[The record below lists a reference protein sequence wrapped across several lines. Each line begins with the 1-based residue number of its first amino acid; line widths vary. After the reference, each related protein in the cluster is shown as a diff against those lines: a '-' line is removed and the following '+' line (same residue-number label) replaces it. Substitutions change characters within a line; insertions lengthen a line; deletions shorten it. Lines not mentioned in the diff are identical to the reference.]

1 MSDTKKIVNV
11 IITNVSSINPEYY
24 QKRRYIYE
32 DDEIN
37 EENTIE
43 GWVTNEPPIKYLIK
57 DLKSKNQKLDKV
69 ILITSNEANEKIKKP
84 EIRDNKNNNI
94 EADYRIELI
103 DKIKKFCNQENITIN
118 CSDINNIIDLKQNK
132 LIIKKSNN
140 NNELI
145 VEIQKDIP
153 KNQFEQKFGY
163 DKVSSVRVLTDN
175 ISEFCEEKGFDCP
188 NMDTCI
194 DLGEGNKDS
203 DVTSAITEVSS
214 KLIELLQDK
223 DTQVNLYIEAN
234 GGIRYVL
241 VMLIAIINALET
253 VYDNIK
259 LKKIFSMVLSDR
271 DKDGRIYIR
280 DTSMIYASIELVS
293 AIKEFINYGRIKSL
307 QDYFKK
313 RKEISKHKNLDN
325 FSEEVFDDIN
335 KCVNNLSQL
344 ADNLQLCRTEQI
356 INSFYGT
363 NDTNSIKEVLE
374 EFKNKYDKDDI
385 NNSDAKVFNDVIK
398 NILQEYKDIYNNT
411 DKYQNKFLNLPKII
425 QWCIDKDYIQQA
437 LTLCSERLPKYI
449 VENGIVTINETLK
462 EATSKSKKNYEENY
476 HFLVQYIYS
485 SYYKFVSYSKLYELL
500 DLYKKQY
507 NLYNILSEEKQEK
520 LSDIENISK
529 KLNDIIKI
537 NNREKTAWVNS
548 VKKSFEDLIVEDN
561 QKLEELLN
569 EVDKVIPDIKNE
581 TNNNN
586 KKFDRIIDK
595 YLKNFK
601 FDEYTKDYNK
611 YLSKAEEFSQQLK
624 KQIEAISKGTINNK
638 NQYNKDS
645 LKYAYFYLFDDKY
658 LTTSD
663 MDTFIKMQV
672 IYGILK
678 QQRNLSNHAS
688 DGNRQQSDNVL
699 SMEQIKVL
707 IKEELNVINEYNN
720 KHNK

>member
-1 MSDTKKIVNV
+1 MCSSD
-11 IITNVSSINPEYY
+11 
-24 QKRRYIYE
+24 
-32 DDEIN
+32 
-37 EENTIE
+37 
-43 GWVTNEPPIKYLIK
+43 
-57 DLKSKNQKLDKV
+57 
-69 ILITSNEANEKIKKP
+69 LITSKEAKEKIKKP

-94 EADYRIELI
+94 EVDYRIELI

-462 EATSKSKKNYEENY
+462 EAASKSKKNYEENY

-537 NNREKTAWVNS
+537 GRAHV
-548 VKKSFEDLIVEDN
+548 
-561 QKLEELLN
+561 
-569 EVDKVIPDIKNE
+569 
-581 TNNNN
+581 
-586 KKFDRIIDK
+586 
-595 YLKNFK
+595 
-601 FDEYTKDYNK
+601 
-611 YLSKAEEFSQQLK
+611 
-624 KQIEAISKGTINNK
+624 
-638 NQYNKDS
+638 
-645 LKYAYFYLFDDKY
+645 
-658 LTTSD
+658 
-663 MDTFIKMQV
+663 
-672 IYGILK
+672 
-678 QQRNLSNHAS
+678 
-688 DGNRQQSDNVL
+688 
-699 SMEQIKVL
+699 
-707 IKEELNVINEYNN
+707 
-720 KHNK
+720 